1 MATDTTATVTN
12 ATTYNPTPEDTARI
26 ESIFGQ
32 LRTWGDVGD
41 KEASENMLLAGAKAL
56 INRANTQAHKYKQYN
71 RCMDYDGLVSDL
83 MVVKTKNQAS
93 IQVKK

>member
-12 ATTYNPTPEDTARI
+12 ATSYNPTPEETARI
-26 ESIFGQ
+26 ESIFGA
-32 LRTWGDVGD
+32 LRNWGNDGD

-56 INRANTQAHKYKQYN
+56 INRANAQAHKYKQYN

-83 MVVKTKNQAS
+83 MTVKTKNQES